1 MNYEELIEHET
12 SRRNIYQGLAQCYQ
26 SPDKGLNATLQG
38 LESRFAVLQSD
49 ALPLIL
55 MLRNSFDE
63 SQDLTH
69 LQIDFAKLFV
79 GPYSLL
85 APPYASIY
93 LENKRRVMGQSTIEV
108 IHFYRQ
114 AGVEMAPAFRDA
126 PDHIAVEMEFMYFL
140 IDTQINAMAMA
151 EEARFLEIL
160 DAQKSFLNGHLNQWV
175 RQFSQSIK
183 KGAQTDFYVKLAD
196 ATHHFIVEDAD
207 YLSNLEIEQAMKA

>member
-1 MNYEELIEHET
+1 MNYETLIEHET
-12 SRRNIYQGLAQCYQ
+12 IRQNIYQGLAQCYQ
-26 SPDKGLNATLQG
+26 CPGKGLNATVQG
-38 LESRFAVLQSD
+38 LESWFAVLQSN

-55 MLRNSFDE
+55 LLRNSFDE
-63 SQDLTH
+63 TQDLKH

-108 IHFYRQ
+108 IHFYRR

-140 IDTQINAMAMA
+140 IGTQINAMALT
-151 EEARFLEIL
+151 EEERFLEIL
-160 DAQKSFLNGHLNQWV
+160 DSQNSFLNGHLNRWV
-175 RQFSQSIK
+175 REFTQSIK
-183 KGAQTDFYVKLAD
+183 KGAQTDFYINLAD
-196 ATHHFIVEDAD
+196 ATHHFITEDAD
-207 YLSNLEIEQAMKA
+207 YLSNLEIGQG